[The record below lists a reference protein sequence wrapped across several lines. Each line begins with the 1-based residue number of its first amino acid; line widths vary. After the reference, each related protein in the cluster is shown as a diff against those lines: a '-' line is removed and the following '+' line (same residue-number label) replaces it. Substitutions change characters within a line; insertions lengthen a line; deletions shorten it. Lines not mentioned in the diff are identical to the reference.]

1 MQLSGSGSLWENQ
14 KKKNYLNYILCLLEL
29 HPVLAGTL
37 QQDMDYSLNLFGR
50 SRKAS
55 NVTFYLGE
63 KYYLF
68 GEN

>member
-50 SRKAS
+50 TRNAS
-55 NVTFYLGE
+55 VTFYLGE

>member
-1 MQLSGSGSLWENQ
+1 MVLEASEKIK

-37 QQDMDYSLNLFGR
+37 QQDMDHSLNLFGR